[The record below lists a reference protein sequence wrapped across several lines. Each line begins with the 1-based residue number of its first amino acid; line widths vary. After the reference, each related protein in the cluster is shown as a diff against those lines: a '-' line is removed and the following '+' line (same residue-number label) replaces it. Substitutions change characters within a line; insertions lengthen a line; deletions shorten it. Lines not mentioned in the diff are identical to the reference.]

1 MEKQMTKIDQE
12 LSRLKSEYRWRDSGN
27 IPADRYS
34 HFNESTLLH
43 SQSLERNLLALLRRH
58 GCTDLHEKKI
68 LDVGCGTGGHLQRFL
83 DYGAISTNLFGIDLM
98 AHRIEQAKQRHPA
111 INWQVGSA
119 HRLPYKDAN
128 FDLVTSF
135 VVFSSI
141 LDESLRRQIARE
153 IWRVLKPGGLILLH
167 DFIYSNPRNP
177 AVQGIS
183 HRQILNLFEQ
193 PGANFDF
200 RRITLAPPLSRIV
213 APRAYWLAFM
223 LEHLKILNTHTI
235 GIISESRDAFLA
247 PSYNKEQEGSFRLY

>member
-34 HFNESTLLH
+34 HFNESALLH

-83 DYGAISTNLFGIDLM
+83 DYGAIPTNLFGIDLM
-98 AHRIEQAKQRHPA
+98 AHRIEQAKQRQPA

-119 HRLPYKDAN
+119 HRLPYKDAS
-128 FDLVTSF
+128 FDLVMNF

-141 LDESLRRQIARE
+141 LDEPLRQQIAGE
-153 IWRVLKPGGLILLH
+153 MWRAVRTGGLLFLFYFLL
-167 DFIYSNPRNP
+167 
-177 AVQGIS
+177 S
-183 HRQILNLFEQ
+183 H
-193 PGANFDF
+193 
-200 RRITLAPPLSRIV
+200 
-213 APRAYWLAFM
+213 
-223 LEHLKILNTHTI
+223 
-235 GIISESRDAFLA
+235 
-247 PSYNKEQEGSFRLY
+247 